1 MARTILCENN
11 VAKYFWV
18 KAVNTNCNILNRC
31 LIRPILK
38 KTPYELWKGRKPN
51 VSYFCVFGCI
61 CFIHNNGKN
70 ALGKFD
76 AKSDEGIFLG
86 YSLTSKA
93 YRAYNKQ
100 TRSVEESMHL
110 YLMNLTVFP

>member
-1 MARTILCENN
+1 MAITMFCENN
-11 VAKYFWV
+11 IAKHFSA
-18 KAVNTNCNILNRC
+18 KAVNTTYYILNRC
-31 LIRPILK
+31 LIRTILK
-38 KTPYELWKGRKPN
+38 KTSYELWKRRKPS
-51 VSYFCVFGCI
+51 VSYFCAFGCV

-93 YRAYNKQ
+93 YRVYNKR
-100 TRSVEESMHL
+100 TRSV
-110 YLMNLTVFP
+110 